1 MERVPVRRWR
11 VGMLVWSL
19 HIAAPM
25 AGMCLLV
32 GRPRLDAVWEHQPT
46 HFWLVL
52 AVAVVNVGLA
62 VAINEAAR
70 RRSDARL
77 FLVAL
82 AFFTAAVFLG
92 LHAAATP
99 GVLLAGRNGGF
110 DFATPVGVTLP
121 PLFAAP
127 SPLVLS
133 PRRSK
138 AVLRWSSRPRLA
150 VVFRP

>member
-1 MERVPVRRWR
+1 MERVPVRRR
-11 VGMLVWSL
+11 RPGMLVWGL
-19 HIAAPM
+19 YVIAPM
-25 AGMCLLV
+25 AGLWLLV
-32 GRPRLDAVWEHQPT
+32 TRPRLDLMWQHQPA

-52 AVAVVNVGLA
+52 TVAAVNVALA
-62 VAINEAAR
+62 IVINEAAR

-110 DFATPVGVTLP
+110 DFATPVGLTLAGG
-121 PLFAAP
+121 LAAL
-127 SPLVLS
+127 SSIELS
-133 PRRSK
+133 PRRSM
-138 AVLRWSSRPRLA
+138 AILRWSVWPRLA
-150 VVFRP
+150 VLSV

>member
-1 MERVPVRRWR
+1 
-11 VGMLVWSL
+11 
-19 HIAAPM
+19 M
-25 AGMCLLV
+25 AGLWLLV
-32 GRPRLDAVWEHQPT
+32 TRPRLDLIWPHQPA

-52 AVAVVNVGLA
+52 TVAAVNVALA
-62 VAINEAAR
+62 IVINEAAR

-110 DFATPVGVTLP
+110 ASLGIGKTSMAGWIRRWRSTRRSSAATRSV
-121 PLFAAP
+121 
-127 SPLVLS
+127 S
-133 PRRSK
+133 PRSPTSAPPSVRL
-138 AVLRWSSRPRLA
+138 AATMRRSRPTALC
-150 VVFRP
+150 

>member
-99 GVLLAGRNGGF
+99 GVLLAGRHGG
-110 DFATPVGVTLP
+110 G
-121 PLFAAP
+121 
-127 SPLVLS
+127 SPW
-133 PRRSK
+133 P
-138 AVLRWSSRPRLA
+138 PRLRA
-150 VVFRP
+150 LRTP